1 MTGQMSRAPARSA
14 RPRRRH
20 PSPPAQPVTLVAVRS
35 ACGFHSFIEWCREAP
50 GAAVDFSSTWNE
62 KAPSSASCPRA
73 RRQNHARD
81 ADRTCRTFRCIERDA
96 LQRAS
101 NAPGVGSERHVVLS
115 SASDEADAKK
125 FIGESSRFV
134 SQIRRCEP
142 EDRGGVGID
151 ERGPSAPRIPRPR
164 PAQQSS
170 ADDLSLATL
179 SRLGRRWLMCDV
191 TEGALQR
198 GLFMQACP
206 VHK

>member
-1 MTGQMSRAPARSA
+1 MHGKELAVGTTEQRFLTRSSRGAERHRERREGRQQDAPTR
-14 RPRRRH
+14 
-20 PSPPAQPVTLVAVRS
+20 
-35 ACGFHSFIEWCREAP
+35 
-50 GAAVDFSSTWNE
+50 
-62 KAPSSASCPRA
+62 APSSASCPRA

-125 FIGESSRFV
+125 IIGESSRFV

-170 ADDLSLATL
+170 ADELSLPTL
-179 SRLGRRWLMCDV
+179 SPCFEV
-191 TEGALQR
+191 VE
-198 GLFMQACP
+198 
-206 VHK
+206 V